1 MDDMQEMISEFIT
14 DCSENL
20 EEFENNLLDLE
31 KNPESPSVIDSMFRQ
46 IHSIKGASGFL
57 AFGNLESL
65 THKSENVLDLIRQSK
80 GTVNKAL
87 ISTFLGVC
95 DAMKS
100 MFQVIQM
107 QGTDGTNKYPE
118 LIEQLVG
125 FEADF
130 KSGKAL
136 KRPEL
141 EDVSFEVEDSSNL
154 DTDEVQELD
163 ANQIEALKSLGLYEE
178 PSNKNETVAEVEL
191 CDEVPELDANQIEA
205 LKSLGLYE
213 GIKDETVKE
222 TANVEVKKVE
232 SPKKETNKEQKAP
245 TKVKET
251 IRVDVDSLDHLV
263 NLAGELVLIR
273 NQILELSKTNPST
286 AFGGSFTNLDM
297 ITGEIQRSLMTT
309 RMQPIS
315 VVWSKMP
322 RIVRD
327 LASQLGREIDIQ
339 MHGENTELDKT
350 IIEAITDPMTHIIRN
365 CCDHGIEMPEERIAA
380 GKSPKGT
387 VKLSAEHRGNWI
399 YVDVVDDGKGI
410 SRAVLKRKAI
420 EKGIHTEEELEQM
433 DDQQILNIIFHPG
446 FSTKDQASNISGRGV
461 GMDVIRSNIMKIN
474 GNVELSSIEGKG
486 THLKM
491 RLPLTL
497 AIIPGVVVLINN
509 QRYAIP
515 QSAVQE
521 VASVNKEDL
530 ENFDDIAGQK
540 FTRLRGNI
548 LPLAYSTKVLGIET
562 DAENSLLN
570 NDTLN
575 YVVINA
581 DGYRYGLVIDKVT
594 DIIEI
599 VVKPLESD
607 QDFRYYAGATIMG
620 DGKVALILDPSKI
633 AELSKIDKI
642 NAEEE
647 NKALQS
653 GSNSSDLTLAFM
665 LADGKN
671 YLIPLNKTSR
681 IEEIKKSDLDVREIG
696 TFAKFNGKVIRVIN
710 LLKLLGCNSIGNE
723 NTDDATIKTLYYEF
737 NGHGIAVDVGN
748 NQALLQEK
756 YDVEACEN
764 SEFIMGTT
772 LIKDKI
778 YEVLNLED
786 YLGTML
792 GSSVPAE
799 SLENSSTDNINK
811 HEYKEVQLFD
821 SANSVISFKLG
832 DLFFGIKLDSVSE
845 IINLSEV
852 TATPGSR
859 SSVQGLLNLRG
870 EIMVSRKLVNILE
883 INDIDAAE
891 KEIAKSL
898 IVRYNN
904 KKVCLEIGNVNE
916 ILNLPENSFNVTPGN
931 IPGNIHSYLRGVYNM
946 GENMLLLLDEKKI
959 VNDLFAE
966 ANV

>member
-1 MDDMQEMISEFIT
+1 MDDRQDVISEFIT

-31 KNPESPSVIDSMFRQ
+31 KNPNAPSVIDSMFRQ

-57 AFGNLESL
+57 SFTNLESL

-80 GTVNKAL
+80 GAIDQAL
-87 ISTFLGVC
+87 ISTFLDVC
-95 DAMKS
+95 DAMKA
-100 MFQVIQM
+100 MFKVIQAE
-107 QGTDGTNKYPE
+107 GTDGSNGYPD
-118 LIEQLVG
+118 LIKRLVG
-125 FEADF
+125 FETAF
-130 KSGKAL
+130 KSGEAM
-136 KRPEL
+136 RDNSEL
-141 EDVSFEVEDSSNL
+141 SPQPPTEKIEVSN
-154 DTDEVQELD
+154 TQADEEAPAELD
-163 ANQIEALKSLGLYEE
+163 ENQIAALKSLGLY
-178 PSNKNETVAEVEL
+178 
-191 CDEVPELDANQIEA
+191 DES
-205 LKSLGLYE
+205 K
-213 GIKDETVKE
+213 
-222 TANVEVKKVE
+222 VKKTVVQDVLKE
-232 SPKKETNKEQKAP
+232 APKVNTMTQATNKEDNKAQKVAA
-245 TKVKET
+245 KVKDT
-251 IRVDVDSLDHLV
+251 IRVDVDTLDHLV

-273 NQILELSKTNPST
+273 NQILELSKTNQSNVFD
-286 AFGGSFTNLDM
+286 ASFTNLDM

-327 LASQLGREIDIQ
+327 LATQLGKEIEIQ
-339 MHGENTELDKT
+339 MFGESTELDKT

-365 CCDHGIEMPEERIAA
+365 CCDHGIETQEDRLTA
-380 GKSPKGT
+380 GKPVKGV

-399 YVDVVDDGKGI
+399 YVDVIDDGKGI
-410 SRAVLKRKAI
+410 SRSVLKHKAV
-420 EKGIHTEEELEQM
+420 EKGIHTQEEVDQM

-461 GMDVIRSNIMKIN
+461 GMDVIRSNILKIN

-515 QSAVQE
+515 QNAVQE
-521 VASVNKEDL
+521 VASVRREDV
-530 ENFDDIAGQK
+530 ENFDNIAGQK

-548 LPLAYSTKVLGIET
+548 LPLVYSTTVLGITNVDE
-562 DAENSLLN
+562 SLN
-570 NDTLN
+570 NLDTLN

-607 QDFRYYAGATIMG
+607 QDFKYYAGATIMG

-633 AELSKIDKI
+633 AEISKIDKI
-642 NAEEE
+642 NTEEE
-647 NKALQS
+647 NKVLQS
-653 GSNSSDLTLAFM
+653 SSNSSDLTLAFS

-681 IEEIKKSDLDVREIG
+681 IEEIKKSDLDYREIG
-696 TFAKFNGKVIRVIN
+696 TFAKFNGKVIRVID
-710 LLKLLGCNSIGNE
+710 LYKLLGSSAYGHEDNV
-723 NTDDATIKTLYYEF
+723 DDNTIKTLYYEF

-748 NQALLQEK
+748 NQTLLQEE
-756 YDVEACEN
+756 YEVESCDN
-764 SEFIMGTT
+764 SEFIIGTT
-772 LIKDKI
+772 LIKEKI

-786 YLGTML
+786 YLGTIL
-792 GSSVPAE
+792 GSLMKGEGGLAG
-799 SLENSSTDNINK
+799 LADNVHIQSDHK
-811 HEYKEVQLFD
+811 DVRLFD

-832 DLFFGIKLDSVSE
+832 DLFLGIKLDSVSE

-859 SSVQGLLNLRG
+859 PSVQGLLNLRG
-870 EIMVSRKLVNILE
+870 EIMISRKLVNILE
-883 INDIDAAE
+883 IDDIE
-891 KEIAKSL
+891 ESERQVAKSL
-898 IVRYNN
+898 IVRHNN

-916 ILNLPENSFNVTPGN
+916 ILNLPESSFNATPSN
-931 IPGNIHSYLRGVYNM
+931 IPPNIHSYLKGVYNV
-946 GENMLLLLDEKKI
+946 GENMLLLLDEKRI
-959 VNDLFAE
+959 INDLFAE
-966 ANV
+966 IAA

>member
-57 AFGNLESL
+57 AFSNLESL

-141 EDVSFEVEDSSNL
+141 EDVSFEVEGPSNV
-154 DTDEVQELD
+154 DAEEFQELD

-178 PSNKNETVAEVEL
+178 LDTKAIAKEEPSEQS
-191 CDEVPELDANQIEA
+191 PELDANQIEA
-205 LKSLGLYE
+205 LKSLGLYDLAKSE
-213 GIKDETVKE
+213 VVQEPTKELTVKKE
-222 TANVEVKKVE
+222 D
-232 SPKKETNKEQKAP
+232 PKKEISKDQKVSA
-245 TKVKET
+245 TKIKET
-251 IRVDVDSLDHLV
+251 IRVEVDSLDHLV

-273 NQILELSKTNPST
+273 NQILELSKTHQSN
-286 AFGGSFTNLDM
+286 AFAASFTNLDM

-339 MHGENTELDKT
+339 MHGESTELDKT

-365 CCDHGIEMPEERIAA
+365 CCDHGIEMPDERIAA
-380 GKSPKGT
+380 GKNPKGT
-387 VKLSAEHRGNWI
+387 IKLSAEHRGNWI
-399 YVDVVDDGKGI
+399 YVDVIDDGKGI
-410 SRAVLKRKAI
+410 SREVLKRKAV
-420 EKGIHTEEELEQM
+420 EKGIHTQEELEQM

-474 GNVELSSIEGKG
+474 GNVELTSVEGEG

-497 AIIPGVVVLINN
+497 AIIPGVIVLINN

-521 VASVNKEDL
+521 VASVNKEDV

-548 LPLAYSTKVLGIET
+548 LPLAYSTTVLGINAA
-562 DAENSLLN
+562 DNHNS
-570 NDTLN
+570 DTLN

-633 AELSKIDKI
+633 AEISKIDKI
-642 NAEEE
+642 NTEEE
-647 NKALQS
+647 SKSQQA
-653 GSNSSDLTLAFM
+653 GSNSSDLTLAFK
-665 LADGKN
+665 LADDKN

-681 IEEIKKSDLDVREIG
+681 IEEIKKADLDYREIG

-710 LLKLLGCNSIGNE
+710 LLKLLGCSAVIESNDEES
-723 NTDDATIKTLYYEF
+723 TIKTLYYEF
-737 NGHGIAVDVGN
+737 NGHGIAVDVGD
-748 NQALLQEK
+748 NQALLQQE

-792 GSSVPAE
+792 GSSITTESNIVSSAE
-799 SLENSSTDNINK
+799 DTSKND
-811 HEYKEVQLFD
+811 YKEVQLFD

-832 DLFFGIKLDSVSE
+832 ELFFGIKLDSVSE

-870 EIMVSRKLVNILE
+870 EIMVSRKLANILE
-883 INDIDAAE
+883 IKDIEETE
-891 KEIAKSL
+891 KQIAKSL

-916 ILNLPENSFNVTPGN
+916 ILSLPENSFNVTPGN
-931 IPGNIHSYLRGVYNM
+931 IPANIHSYLRGVYNM
-946 GENMLLLLDEKKI
+946 GGNMLLLLDEKRI

-966 ANV
+966 VSV

>member
-1 MDDMQEMISEFIT
+1 MEDMKEMISEFIT

-20 EEFENNLLDLE
+20 EEFENNLLTLE
-31 KNPESPSVIDSMFRQ
+31 KTPDDPSVVDSMFRQ

-57 AFGNLESL
+57 SFTNLESL

-80 GTVNKAL
+80 GTVDQAL
-87 ISTFLGVC
+87 VSTFLDVC

-100 MFQVIQM
+100 MFAVIQN
-107 QGTDGTNKYPE
+107 QGTDGNNQYPE
-118 LIEQLVG
+118 LINRLVAFEQT
-125 FEADF
+125 F
-130 KSGKAL
+130 KSTEATQYAQD
-136 KRPEL
+136 RDENVDFSL
-141 EDVSFEVEDSSNL
+141 EDTALELTENL
-154 DTDEVQELD
+154 D
-163 ANQIEALKSLGLYEE
+163 IEEE
-178 PSNKNETVAEVEL
+178 A
-191 CDEVPELDANQIEA
+191 PELDANQIEA
-205 LKSLGLYE
+205 LKSLGLY
-213 GIKDETVKE
+213 DENKMKAT
-222 TANVEVKKVE
+222 NQSSVKKSLE
-232 SPKKETNKEQKAP
+232 IKAEKIETLKKEFVEKKESNKDLKS
-245 TKVKET
+245 TVSKVKET

-273 NQILELSKTNPST
+273 NQILELSKTHQSNVFD
-286 AFGGSFTNLDM
+286 ASFTNLDM

-327 LASQLGREIDIQ
+327 LAAQLGREIEIQ
-339 MHGENTELDKT
+339 MQGENTELDKT

-365 CCDHGIEMPEERIAA
+365 CCDHGIEMPEERVAA
-380 GKSPKGT
+380 GKSSKGLI
-387 VKLSAEHRGNWI
+387 KLSAEHRGNWI

-410 SRAVLKRKAI
+410 SREVLKRKAL
-420 EKGIHTEEELEQM
+420 EKGIHTQEELEQM
-433 DDQQILNIIFHPG
+433 DDQQVLNIIFHPG

-474 GNVELSSIEGKG
+474 GNVELTSIEGQG
-486 THLKM
+486 THLKI

-497 AIIPGVVVLINN
+497 AIIPAVIVLINN

-521 VASVNKEDL
+521 VASVRKEDV
-530 ENFDDIAGQK
+530 ENFDNIAGQK
-540 FTRLRGNI
+540 FTRLRGHI
-548 LPLAYSTKVLGIET
+548 LPLIYSTSVLGINVDNQT
-562 DAENSLLN
+562 N

-581 DGYRYGLVIDKVT
+581 DSYRYGLVIDKVT

-607 QDFRYYAGATIMG
+607 QDFKYYAGATIMG

-633 AELSKIDKI
+633 AEISKIDKV
-642 NAEEE
+642 NSEEE
-647 NKALQS
+647 TKASQTD
-653 GSNSSDLTLAFM
+653 SNSSDLTLAFR
-665 LADGKN
+665 LANGKN

-681 IEEIKKSDLDVREIG
+681 IEEIKKSDLDYREIG

-710 LLKLLGCNSIGNE
+710 LLKLLNSKAQIQDDPNE
-723 NTDDATIKTLYYEF
+723 LTIKTLYYEF
-737 NGHGIAVDVGN
+737 NGHGIAVDVGA
-748 NQALLQEK
+748 NQTLLQEN
-756 YDVEACEN
+756 YDIEACEN

-772 LIKDKI
+772 LIKDRI

-792 GSSVPAE
+792 GSTTSEVI
-799 SLENSSTDNINK
+799 NSSIDHNLQK
-811 HEYKEVQLFD
+811 DEYKEVQLFD

-870 EIMVSRKLVNILE
+870 EIMVSRKLAKILE
-883 INDIDAAE
+883 IKDIAEAE
-891 KEIAKSL
+891 KQVAKSL

-916 ILNLPENSFNVTPGN
+916 ILSLPETSFNTAPSN

-946 GENMLLLLDEKKI
+946 GDNMLLLLDEKRI
-959 VNDLFAE
+959 INDLFAE
-966 ANV
+966 ANT